1 MSKYYNWMLDNLGEH
16 TNGIGEVNMTTLA
29 EDCADHFG
37 VITAFGDSDEEE
49 RIFETAAEFGPTH

>member
-1 MSKYYNWMLDNLGEH
+1 MLDNLGEH

-49 RIFETAAEFGPTH
+49 RIFEIAAEFGPTH